1 MSKYTTELRYICET
15 KAGLNASVGDND
27 VEEVI
32 ASARTEI
39 FNFDYPIFSNEYK
52 EPLES
57 KILSHFYTREIG
69 CETYGL
75 WHLRLRNKMNEI
87 MPYYN
92 KLYESELFDY
102 EPLDDTNYY
111 EDEAGSLNT
120 SGTSSDNTTG
130 NVSESTEGSKSG
142 TNSGQNNMTGTV
154 TDTGTKSEQSNMTGT
169 VTDAGTHADTTVDR
183 FHDTP
188 QGAIA
193 DLSDSQYLTNVRQ
206 INNNGTDGNTK
217 TYDTQNDISGT
228 DSNTKTYNTQ
238 NNTSGTD
245 SETTEV
251 ERTTETSVVSQK
263 ANSQSTQNVLT
274 KHVHGKRSG
283 VSYNKLLKEYR
294 ANLLNIDMKVI
305 GELEELFIQLW

>member
-1 MSKYTTELRYICET
+1 MSKYTTDLRYICET

-27 VEEVI
+27 VEDVI

-92 KLYESELFDY
+92 KLYESELFEY

-130 NVSESTEGSKSG
+130 NVSESSEGSKSG
-142 TNSGQNNMTGTV
+142 TNSG
-154 TDTGTKSEQSNMTGT
+154 QSNMTGT

-188 QGAIA
+188 QGAIS
-193 DLSDSQYLTNVRQ
+193 DLSESQYLTNVRQ

-217 TYDTQNDISGT
+217 TY
-228 DSNTKTYNTQ
+228 NTQ

-245 SETTEV
+245 SETTEFDK
-251 ERTTETSVVSQK
+251 TTESSVVSQK
-263 ANSQSTQNVLT
+263 ANSQSTQNVIT

-283 VSYNKLLKEYR
+283 ISYNKLLKEYR